1 MSLRNCEEH
10 RHESREKYFQ
20 HRKDVF
26 QEVPASLFKWAGKIY
41 QPNNVWCWIASTST
55 KKNVPPLLPERKQKK
70 NLKIEGTNSLI
81 ACTSRLGKQK
91 RFLTDPN
98 FDLGFTRRRTCPAT
112 SRSGLCP
119 SRKRPCT
126 ATRQPEGAELTPT
139 SRKAQLQQHN
149 PWLPLRS
156 HSHKEIGYTVELLFL
171 PNLQPYVETWTA
183 KITLWNAQ
191 NLKRDTSS
199 LQHHQMKNPTPGCS
213 TGRWNQQAHGAWRH
227 LPDLKL
233 PCVSPCQPWAPSA
246 RLSVPRT
253 QTCSRATVSDMKTSQ
268 LSTFQTKWTLPCW
281 CNHWQAQLSLLWTEK
296 KNHLHS
302 QTEAKCHFANISR
315 KGIVLC
321 LPNISRRYYGGVGSL
336 LMSDNSIKMYHSDKK
351 NIYIFSVVHFWKE
364 ASWHTNRWCIEQVTN
379 TCSNKNVCNFFHWA
393 FKIYWQQ

>member
-1 MSLRNCEEH
+1 MPQQEE
-10 RHESREKYFQ
+10 
-20 HRKDVF
+20 
-26 QEVPASLFKWAGKIY
+26 AM
-41 QPNNVWCWIASTST
+41 
-55 KKNVPPLLPERKQKK
+55 
-70 NLKIEGTNSLI
+70 
-81 ACTSRLGKQK
+81 
-91 RFLTDPN
+91 
-98 FDLGFTRRRTCPAT
+98 
-112 SRSGLCP
+112 
-119 SRKRPCT
+119 
-126 ATRQPEGAELTPT
+126 
-139 SRKAQLQQHN
+139 
-149 PWLPLRS
+149 
-156 HSHKEIGYTVELLFL
+156 HSHKAAWRSWADTNQQEGPAPAT
-171 PNLQPYVETWTA
+171 QPLASFEVTFTQRDWLYCR
-183 KITLWNAQ
+183 ITLPSQLAALCWNM
-191 NLKRDTSS
+191 NSKNNTLKCSKPQARHKQPSASS
-199 LQHHQMKNPTPGCS
+199 DEEPDHRLLHGKT
-213 TGRWNQQAHGAWRH
+213 RRNQQAHGAWRH

>member
-191 NLKRDTSS
+191 NLKRGTSS
-199 LQHHQMKNPTPGCS
+199 LQHHQMKNPTTGCS
-213 TGRWNQQAHGAWRH
+213 TGRQEETSKHTEPGGTSLTWSSPVWAPVSHELHLPGCLSPGPRPAPEPQFQTWRH
-227 LPDLKL
+227 HSL
-233 PCVSPCQPWAPSA
+233 VPS
-246 RLSVPRT
+246 R
-253 QTCSRATVSDMKTSQ
+253 Q
-268 LSTFQTKWTLPCW
+268 
-281 CNHWQAQLSLLWTEK
+281 NEH
-296 KNHLHS
+296 
-302 QTEAKCHFANISR
+302 CH
-315 KGIVLC
+315 V
-321 LPNISRRYYGGVGSL
+321 
-336 LMSDNSIKMYHSDKK
+336 D
-351 NIYIFSVVHFWKE
+351 
-364 ASWHTNRWCIEQVTN
+364 VTIGKHN
-379 TCSNKNVCNFFHWA
+379 
-393 FKIYWQQ
+393 